1 MANEQ
6 NNTSGFG
13 KSLALRDGDLHFS
26 EGDLAMVA
34 GEDNFLQAMQVMI
47 ETPAGTDIFNVNY
60 GFDLLNSIGRP
71 EEARLVKEF
80 IRLNIVRS
88 LTLDNRVR
96 EVREVVFSDDP
107 RFFELSPETNADR
120 AAADRRA
127 ARRWRVIVVLQTVS
141 EGEVTL
147 RLEGTGL

>member
-13 KSLALRDGDLHFS
+13 RSLALRDGDLHFL

-34 GEDNFLQAMQVMI
+34 GEDNFLQAMRVMI

-60 GFDLLNSIGRP
+60 GFDILGSVGRP
-71 EEARLVKEF
+71 QETRLVKEF

-88 LTLDNRVR
+88 LSLDNRVR
-96 EVREVVFSDDP
+96 EVREVVFNDDP

-120 AAADRRA
+120 DAVERKA